1 MPSSCLILIGH
12 YLLSGPLIGCSD
24 VRSSP
29 LAMLYN
35 VNRISRAL
43 ISFPRD
49 AGSQAM
55 LVSDVSLVLE
65 LSLESE
71 RVVTRLM

>member
-1 MPSSCLILIGH
+1 MPSSCLLIGH
-12 YLLSGPLIGCSD
+12 YLLSRPLIGCSI
-24 VRSSP
+24 VRPSP

-43 ISFPRD
+43 IFFPRD
-49 AGSQAM
+49 AGSQAR
-55 LVSDVSLVLE
+55 LVSGVSLVLE